1 MHLEGISALFGRGL
15 PVRLLTNGLQG
26 LLFSILWKR
35 FEDGCVHLT
44 LFMIYTFYTLATLL
58 VFCLCPS
65 WPNTFPFAAVSMCI
79 PFAILSWCV
88 GRRASTGRCSTA
100 SMKNDQV
107 LDFIKRPIL
116 TPNRI
121 SNSGTA
127 GWAIAISLVGA
138 LYAGALIRAVLSL
151 GSVQAAIRR
160 MMGRGERGAVR
171 LEED

>member
-1 MHLEGISALFGRGL
+1 
-15 PVRLLTNGLQG
+15 
-26 LLFSILWKR
+26 
-35 FEDGCVHLT
+35 
-44 LFMIYTFYTLATLL
+44 
-58 VFCLCPS
+58 
-65 WPNTFPFAAVSMCI
+65 
-79 PFAILSWCV
+79 
-88 GRRASTGRCSTA
+88 
-100 SMKNDQV
+100 MKNDQV